1 MNLVKLKEHHNISVS
16 IAKKKE
22 VPNKYN
28 DEKCKLTSI
37 TAKLWIT
44 SLNSHFHHQEADPKM
59 LRRKKAEQKLR
70 SLLGK

>member
-28 DEKCKLTSI
+28 DEKCRLTTI

-44 SLNSHFHHQEADPKM
+44 SLNSHFGGIYTGTRCCELSNQLH
-59 LRRKKAEQKLR
+59 
-70 SLLGK
+70 